1 MAAPRL
7 SPRAVSAT
15 TPMPHVQVID
25 DRDEWNS
32 LVLRLPP
39 CDIRQGWEWGE
50 LLRQLGWCPFR
61 VAAYADGAPVA
72 ALSALVRRVPGVG
85 AFAYAPR
92 GPVLD
97 PASDVAWSGVRA
109 LGDVV
114 GRRTRAA
121 FLRASPPALEGDA
134 AWQPLESAG
143 FRRLPD
149 LWSVWNT
156 PRNVMLLDL
165 GGTERDL
172 LGRMARKR
180 RQHISTAAK
189 KDISVTVTT
198 ELPALRALYDLLV
211 EHAAK
216 QAYNVPGWGYFQALH
231 ALYAPVDG
239 LAVLLGHVR
248 GELAGAAVG
257 VSFGPTAHLRYHA
270 TTAAGRSTPVGDVL
284 HWEWIRWAKAAG
296 CRTIDFGS
304 SCTDIPPT
312 ETHPGYGIYR
322 FKVELGARL
331 AMHREYHDR
340 VFAPVTYRAARWLER
355 SGLRTAW
362 RLRARVQHALSPRP
376 ASVDRTAA

>member
-1 MAAPRL
+1 M
-7 SPRAVSAT
+7 SAT
-15 TPMPHVQVID
+15 PRMPHVQVIED
-25 DRDEWNS
+25 ADEWNS
-32 LVLRLPP
+32 VVLRLPT
-39 CDIRQGWEWGE
+39 CDIRQGWQWGE
-50 LLRQLGWCPFR
+50 LLRQLGWRPFR

-72 ALSALVRRVPGVG
+72 ALSALVRRVPGAG

-97 PASDVAWSGVRA
+97 PANDLAWPAARA

-114 GRRTRAA
+114 GQRTRAV
-121 FLRASPPALEGDA
+121 FLRASPPALDGDP
-134 AWQPLESAG
+134 AWEPLASAG
-143 FRRLPD
+143 FRRLPE

-165 GGTERDL
+165 EGSERDQL
-172 LGRMARKR
+172 ARMARKR
-180 RQHISTAAK
+180 RQHISTATK
-189 KDISVTVTT
+189 KDVSVSVTS
-198 ELPALRALYDLLV
+198 ELSALRALYALLV

-231 ALYAPVDG
+231 ALYAPTG
-239 LAVLLGHVR
+239 ALAVLLGHVR

-257 VSFGPTAHLRYHA
+257 IQFGSTAHLRYHA
-270 TTAAGRSTPVGDVL
+270 TTAAGRSTPLGDVL
-284 HWEWIRWAKAAG
+284 HWEWIRWARAAG

-331 AMHREYHDR
+331 AMYGEYQDR
-340 VFAPVTYRAARWLER
+340 VFAPLTYRAARWLEH
-355 SGLRTAW
+355 SGLRAAW
-362 RLRARVQHALSPRP
+362 RLRARVRHAVSPRP
-376 ASVDRTAA
+376 TPIDHKAA